1 MTPNDA
7 EMDVLLRRFAKVA
20 SGVKT
25 TDHLDADELNAF
37 AEGALPAA
45 VRSHYVSHL
54 ADCDDCRRVVKEL
67 SAASVRVDQVR
78 VPASESSTESWW
90 KRIGALMTPP
100 VLRYAAFAAAIIA
113 VVGIGYTV
121 WRQSHEPAPRSMAN
135 EQVSKVESPSTTQPQ
150 EPAARG
156 IAPQQSPAIAKVI
169 TQSTPAPFAD
179 QKQQQD
185 TTDVR
190 PPAPPKPVDTLA
202 RNDTA
207 PPSAATGSAAQPLS
221 NTGANTA
228 ANTATPSYAPPPTVE
243 TERAETRNREQQNLN
258 LLHGPQRGESNEKYK
273 NMDDRSRGTGGIAK
287 ARDED
292 RTSNDQPAAKEESKD
307 ATAARKRSETR
318 SGILASR
325 PSAGVRQEEPKSDK
339 AAPPEEADTRTVGGR
354 KFKRQGNVWIDE
366 KLKSSMSIKTISR
379 GSDEFEKLDG
389 GLRSISQQFSG
400 PIVVVWK
407 GKAYRIQ

>member
-54 ADCDDCRRVVKEL
+54 ADCDDCRRVVTEL
-67 SAASVRVDQVR
+67 AAASGSVEKVA
-78 VPASESSTESWW
+78 VPASQATATKSWRE
-90 KRIGALMTPP
+90 KIAPLFAPAR
-100 VLRYAAFAAAIIA
+100 LRYAAFAAVLVAA
-113 VVGIGYTV
+113 VSIGFAV
-121 WRQSHEPAPRSMAN
+121 WRKSHQPPAASEEQNKQITGDEARTMPQTEKPAAN
-135 EQVSKVESPSTTQPQ
+135 GVALEQSPSP
-150 EPAARG
+150 
-156 IAPQQSPAIAKVI
+156 PAIAKAI
-169 TQSTPAPFAD
+169 QQTTPAPFLD
-179 QKQQQD
+179 QKQPE
-185 TTDVR
+185 TTAVN
-190 PPAPPKPVDTLA
+190 PPPPPKPVDTLA
-202 RNDTA
+202 RNDA
-207 PPSAATGSAAQPLS
+207 PSVAAAGRGAEPA
-221 NTGANTA
+221 ANTA
-228 ANTATPSYAPPPTVE
+228 APSYAPPPTVE
-243 TERAETRNREQQNLN
+243 TERAENRNREQQNLN

-273 NMDDRSRGTGGIAK
+273 VLDDRARGTVDSAK

-292 RTSNDQPAAKEESKD
+292 SARKGSDQPVAKEESKD
-307 ATAARKRSETR
+307 ATVARKRSETR

-389 GLRSISQQFSG
+389 GLRSISQQFNG
-400 PIVVVWK
+400 PVVVVWK